1 MKTSEIIE
9 ARKNPELN
17 PKVSVNQYID
27 QAMSSA
33 GKVPGTDITNLFVS
47 FTQLPKLG
55 INPGSKYNTPLGIY
69 AYPADYVVESTRGRY
84 SMANLPFAGKQPY
97 ANIFQGR
104 GNIVHLNTMTLQDEY
119 RYNDKL
125 RAYAKRLPE
134 VDFTK
139 HYAPPGK
146 DWPDLVGRTINASV
160 DYAKDRM
167 SPGGRL
173 WYTTWKLSG
182 YIATYLKKHAP
193 LAWNEIFRQVLG
205 IDGCIDTGK
214 GIIHPSEPVQA
225 VFFSLGGTKLISTV
239 QNKYSPQQMSAG
251 AERGVNMKRQLAR
264 MRDALEKKDYE
275 TLMWQILQD
284 SAIDNNHFDSK
295 FLMRYIPKDIRYMLY
310 KNYKSGLV
318 FDLGKGLKADEFLYA
333 ISQDPK
339 ILTYPSVRG
348 HDKLIF
354 DNLDEIMKIL
364 QGHKSKIGKDK
375 LEPGETRVYISDFR
389 AIAEMMFKY
398 FPLKDLKY
406 LKALVELDPG
416 VYRYFY
422 NEWDLKDSVD
432 IKQIYQYALKLMKKD
447 IKNFNEEIIDDL
459 EGIISSVEYQEY
471 LNRL

>member
-1 MKTSEIIE
+1 MYIKEIVE

-33 GKVPGTDITNLFVS
+33 GKVPGTNITNLFVS
-47 FTQLPKLG
+47 FTKLPKLG

-69 AYPADYVVESTRGRY
+69 AYPADYVVETTKGKYAMSE
-84 SMANLPFAGKQPY
+84 LPFAGNQPY

-104 GNIVHLNTMTLQDEY
+104 GNIVDLNTISLQDESI
-119 RYNDKL
+119 YNNKL
-125 RAYAKRLPE
+125 WEYAKRLPE

-139 HYAPPGK
+139 HYAAPGT
-146 DWPDLVGRTINASV
+146 DWPDIVDRTIDSAD
-160 DYAKDRM
+160 DYAKERRL
-167 SPGGRL
+167 PGGRL

-193 LAWNEIFRQVLG
+193 LVWNELFRQVLG

-284 SAIDNNHFDSK
+284 STIDDNRFDSK
-295 FLMRYIPKDIRYMLY
+295 YLMRYIPKDIRYMLY
-310 KNYKSGLV
+310 KNYKPGLV
-318 FDLGKGLKADEFLYA
+318 FDLGKGLKVDEFLYA

-339 ILTYPSVRG
+339 IITYPSAG
-348 HDKLIF
+348 EHGKLIS
-354 DNLDEIMKIL
+354 DNIDEIMKIL
-364 QGHKSKIGKDK
+364 QVYKSKIGKGK
-375 LEPGETRVYISDFR
+375 LEPGENRVYLSDIRSISKSLFS
-389 AIAEMMFKY
+389 K
-398 FPLKDLKY
+398 FPGANDEF
-406 LKALVELDPG
+406 LKALIDLYPG
-416 VYRYFY
+416 VFNNFY
-422 NEWDLKDSVD
+422 NEWGIEGGRKHL
-432 IKQIYQYALKLMKKD
+432 YQYALKKMKED
-447 IKNFNEEIIDDL
+447 PQNFGEDYIDDVSR
-459 EGIISSVEYQEY
+459 IISSLEYQEY